1 MTAALLVGI
10 AGLAALD
17 SLKPPTLVAVTLILL
32 GSRRRPVPEAL
43 GFVLGAFGSVMTV
56 GECFDLVE
64 NRHSDPSHA
73 PVPATLGWAD
83 CPASCRLGV
92 RTLAS

>member
-56 GECFDLVE
+56 GDFRVLVRALSVGGLRCW
-64 NRHSDPSHA
+64 N
-73 PVPATLGWAD
+73 
-83 CPASCRLGV
+83 AS
-92 RTLAS
+92 